1 MAPGISLKTVGDNMK
16 NIVFSLLTAVF
27 LSSPVIAQGEE
38 FNVVCGLKE
47 DLNFKSSLQVIYL
60 TVDIEN
66 KTVNGIPSTVY
77 GNDIITY
84 ETEFETLTFI
94 LPSMYIKVVRKGR
107 DPEGADITFTGE
119 CSRDILYFE

>member
-1 MAPGISLKTVGDNMK
+1 MCLKNVEDTMK
-16 NIVFSLLTAVF
+16 NLLFFFWAVIF
-27 LSSPVIAQGEE
+27 LSLAAIAHGEE

-47 DLNFKSSLQVIYL
+47 DLNFKSSPQVIYL
-60 TVDIEN
+60 RVDIEN

-94 LPSMYIKVVRKGR
+94 LPSMYLKVVRKGR

-119 CSRDILYFE
+119 CARDKLYFE